1 MKTKANDSIYITDM
15 KDVCEGTGMVVNLK
29 KQGLTK
35 LEYFA
40 SQAMQGFCTNPR
52 HDCMEYPHEEMA
64 QMAVKQAKAL
74 INALNKGE

>member
-1 MKTKANDSIYITDM
+1 MSTKANDLVNPITY
-15 KDVCEGTGMVVNLK
+15 KDEYGCTYSEPS
-29 KQGLTK
+29 LTK

-40 SQAMQGFCTNPR
+40 GQAMQGFCTNPR

-74 INALNKGE
+74 IEALNEGESK